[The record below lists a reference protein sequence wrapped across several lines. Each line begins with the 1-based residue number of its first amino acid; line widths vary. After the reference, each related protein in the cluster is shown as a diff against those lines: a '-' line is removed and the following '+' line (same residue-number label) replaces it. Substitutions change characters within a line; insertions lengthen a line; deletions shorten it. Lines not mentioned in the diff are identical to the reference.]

1 MGNLEVVEGKVFDV
15 IGLQDRVIAQMAE
28 QYLPLKIRDIEDKA
42 GLKKVHEA
50 RMIVKGAR
58 VKVENKRKEL
68 DARKAEAE
76 RLENEE
82 REKKA
87 AKRPEREKVLAWVNE
102 FEEDLGFPPDTKS
115 PEAADIIREFQD
127 GVARAA
133 EVARD
138 LVEELL

>member
-50 RMIVKGAR
+50 RIA
-58 VKVENKRKEL
+58 
-68 DARKAEAE
+68 A
-76 RLENEE
+76 
-82 REKKA
+82 EKKA

>member
-28 QYLPLKIRDIEDKA
+28 RA
-42 GLKKVHEA
+42 
-50 RMIVKGAR
+50 
-58 VKVENKRKEL
+58 KVEAEERIKR
-68 DARKAEAE
+68 EAE
-76 RLENEE
+76 EKRQAEE
-82 REKKA
+82 KARIAAEKKA
-87 AKRPEREKVLAWVNE
+87 AKRPDREKILAWVNE